1 MNAFSHTDMLI
12 YWIHVKYNMAGI
24 PKLSEIKKLREE
36 LSLSQRELAKLCDI
50 QPSFLNMI
58 ENGHSDPSYKVL
70 VRIFQILDAE
80 AENKRGK
87 LTSAK
92 HICTRNIITAKKT
105 DYVEDIIKIMKTK
118 NISQIPVIESNCIG
132 MVTENSFVKFIRENG
147 AEKLV
152 MAKVKDAMEIPP
164 PSLDVDA
171 KITKNILDL
180 LYDSR
185 CILVTD
191 KGKLYGIITKI
202 DAIRSLM
209 K

>member
-1 MNAFSHTDMLI
+1 M
-12 YWIHVKYNMAGI
+12 VRV
-24 PKLSEIKKLREE
+24 PELSEIRKLREN
-36 LSLSQRELAKLCDI
+36 LSLSQRQLAKLCDI

-58 ENGHSDPSYKVL
+58 ENGNGEPSYKVL
-70 VRIFQILDAE
+70 VRIFQVLDSE
-80 AENKRGK
+80 AQNKSNK
-87 LTSAK
+87 LTTSK
-92 HICTRNIITAKKT
+92 DICNRNLITAKKT
-105 DYVEDIIKIMKTK
+105 DYIQDIVKIMKDK
-118 NISQIPVIESNCIG
+118 DISQIPVMDSGVCMG
-132 MVTENSFVKFIRENG
+132 MVTENSFVKFLKENNS
-147 AEKLV
+147 EKIS
-152 MAKVKDAMEIPP
+152 MTRVKDAMEIPP

-202 DAIRSLM
+202 DAIRSLI

>member
-1 MNAFSHTDMLI
+1 
-12 YWIHVKYNMAGI
+12 MARI
-24 PKLSEIKKLREE
+24 PELSEIRKIREN
-36 LSLSQRELAKLCDI
+36 LNISQRQLAKLCNI

-58 ENGHSDPSYKVL
+58 ENGHSDPSYKVF
-70 VRIFQILDAE
+70 VRIFQVLDAE
-80 AENKRGK
+80 AEKRLGK

-92 HICTRNIITAKKT
+92 DICARNLITAKKT
-105 DYVEDIIKIMKTK
+105 DYIEDTIKIMKTK
-118 NISQIPVIESNCIG
+118 NISQIPVTDSTGCIG
-132 MVTENSFVKFIRENG
+132 MVTENSFVKFLKESDTQTQ
-147 AEKLV
+147 A
-152 MAKVKDAMEIPP
+152 MARVKDAMEIPP

-180 LYDSR
+180 LGDAR

-191 KGKLYGIITKI
+191 KAKPYGIITKM